1 MKNQLFALIGLGLL
15 LATASAYAQTGVV
28 KANVPFN
35 FIVNN
40 TDLPAGTYTLQSL
53 GTVGA
58 AMVIESPDRKVVNG
72 FLPNACQSNTVPE
85 VSKLVFHR
93 YGAQYFLTQIW
104 TAGNARGKELPKSG
118 REREVAMDYTSR
130 DVVVVATLR

>member
-40 TDLPAGTYTLQSL
+40 TDLPAGAYTLQNL
-53 GTVGA
+53 GSVGA
-58 AMVIESPDRKVVNG
+58 AMVIQSSDRKVVNG
-72 FLPNACQSNTVPE
+72 FLPNACQSSTTPE

-104 TAGNARGKELPKSG
+104 TAGNDRGKELPKSG
-118 REREVAMDYTSR
+118 REREVAMDYTPQN
-130 DVVVVATLR
+130 VVVVATLR

>member
-28 KANVPFN
+28 KANIPFN
-35 FIVNN
+35 FIVNKA
-40 TDLPAGTYTLQSL
+40 DLPAGAYTLQKL
-53 GTVGA
+53 GVAGA
-58 AMVIESPDRKVVNG
+58 AMVIESSDSKVVNG
-72 FLPNACQSNTVPE
+72 FLPNACESNKAPE

-93 YGAQYFLTQIW
+93 YGSQYFLTQIW
-104 TAGNARGKELPKSG
+104 IAGDARGKELPRSG
-118 REREVAMDYTSR
+118 REREVAMDYTPQ

>member
-40 TDLPAGTYTLQSL
+40 TDLPAGAYTLQSL
-53 GTVGA
+53 GNTGT

-72 FLPNACQSNTVPE
+72 FLPNACESNNVLE

-93 YGAQYFLTQIW
+93 YGSQYFLTQIW
-104 TAGNARGKELPKSG
+104 TAGNSRGREFPRSG
-118 REREVAMDYTSR
+118 REREVAMDYTSQ

>member
-15 LATASAYAQTGVV
+15 LATASAYAQTGLV

-40 TDLPAGTYTLQSL
+40 TDLPAGAYTLQNL

-58 AMVIESPDRKVVNG
+58 AMMIQSSDRKVVNG
-72 FLPNACQSNTVPE
+72 FLPNVCQSNTVPE
-85 VSKLVFHR
+85 ATKLVFHR

-104 TAGNARGKELPKSG
+104 TAGNDRGKELAKSG
-118 REREVAMDYTSR
+118 REREVAMDYTPQ

>member
-1 MKNQLFALIGLGLL
+1 MKNQMFALIGLGLL

-40 TDLPAGTYTLQSL
+40 TDLPAGRYTLQNI

-58 AMVIESPDRKVVNG
+58 AMVIESPDRSPMELKTFEDWVVEPQYRAVPGVADDSG
-72 FLPNACQSNTVPE
+72 FGGGTIRTPAAC
-85 VSKLVFHR
+85 
-93 YGAQYFLTQIW
+93 
-104 TAGNARGKELPKSG
+104 KSP
-118 REREVAMDYTSR
+118 R
-130 DVVVVATLR
+130 

>member
-40 TDLPAGTYTLQSL
+40 TDLPAGTYTLENL

-58 AMVIESPDRKVVNG
+58 AMVIESSDRKVVNG
-72 FLPNACQSNTVPE
+72 FLPNACESNAVPE

-118 REREVAMDYTSR
+118 REREVAMDYSPQN
-130 DVVVVATLR
+130 VVVVATLR

>member
-40 TDLPAGTYTLQSL
+40 TDLPAGAYTLQNL

-58 AMVIESPDRKVVNG
+58 AMMIRSSDSKVVNG
-72 FLPNACQSNTVPE
+72 FLPNMCESNTVPE

-118 REREVAMDYTSR
+118 REREVAMDYTSQ